1 MRLKNR
7 IGIMKKLISILCVF
21 FVSFSFAQVKWMTI
35 EEALNAQKTQPK
47 KILIDFYADWCGPC
61 KIMDKNT
68 YGNPVI
74 ADYLNQNYYPVKFN
88 AEEKNTIEIFGRKFS
103 NENSTKK
110 KGRNSLHEFT
120 QFMNVGAVPSTVF
133 LDENGGPI
141 TILQGELSAK
151 EIEPY
156 LSLISTDLFKKI
168 KTSEEW
174 ETYQKKFKSNI
185 KD

>member
-1 MRLKNR
+1 
-7 IGIMKKLISILCVF
+7 MKKISIILFLF
-21 FVSFSFAQVKWMTI
+21 FISLNFAQVKWMTI

-61 KIMDKNT
+61 KIMDKKT
-68 YGNPVI
+68 YGHAI
-74 ADYLNQNYYPVKFN
+74 ISEFLNQDYYPVKFN
-88 AEEKNTIEIFGRKFS
+88 AEDKRTIEIFGRSFS

-133 LDENGGPI
+133 LDENGAPI

-151 EIEPY
+151 ELEPY
-156 LSLISTDLFKKI
+156 LSLISKDLYKKI
-168 KTSEEW
+168 KTREEW
-174 ETYQKKFKSNI
+174 EDFQKKFKSNI